1 MENQDPNISSDI
13 DGGTPNTDGFM
24 QDDNNEGVLD
34 SGAPTVAA
42 APGKTLLVVG
52 AFILFLVF
60 IFSLIF
66 SDDEEDIVDQK
77 ITDDA
82 TVATP
87 SALPPVAPAAP
98 LPPPP
103 IPRVSVPRPAPIPA
117 PPPPVPAPPEMFVDD
132 DAEAALQER
141 LLSEMSIVTP
151 GALGGLLDDED
162 DESPLIGNDPNSAF
176 ANRNTTV
183 GVRTAK
189 HVGNLNTLIAQGKVI
204 HAVLETA
211 IDTQLPGQLRA
222 IVSRDI
228 YAESGKARLIPKG
241 SRLIG
246 SYNTQLIN
254 GQNRVF
260 IIWTRVLR
268 PDGID
273 IIIDSPGVDPL
284 GRTGLA
290 GHVNSRHDE
299 ILRAAVLSSVVSIAV
314 ATVAEDGLGADG
326 SQQTSNQGGTTSNE
340 SPKNTAALQGVNTIN
355 NAVQGIIAD
364 ILDVRQSITVD
375 QGTKINVMV
384 NKDLVFP
391 ENAHQWMIE

>member
-82 TVATP
+82 TVAMP

-132 DAEAALQER
+132 DAEAALQ
-141 LLSEMSIVTP
+141 LS
-151 GALGGLLDDED
+151 
-162 DESPLIGNDPNSAF
+162 LI
-176 ANRNTTV
+176 
-183 GVRTAK
+183 
-189 HVGNLNTLIAQGKVI
+189 HI
-204 HAVLETA
+204 
-211 IDTQLPGQLRA
+211 
-222 IVSRDI
+222 
-228 YAESGKARLIPKG
+228 
-241 SRLIG
+241 
-246 SYNTQLIN
+246 
-254 GQNRVF
+254 
-260 IIWTRVLR
+260 
-268 PDGID
+268 
-273 IIIDSPGVDPL
+273 
-284 GRTGLA
+284 
-290 GHVNSRHDE
+290 
-299 ILRAAVLSSVVSIAV
+299 
-314 ATVAEDGLGADG
+314 
-326 SQQTSNQGGTTSNE
+326 
-340 SPKNTAALQGVNTIN
+340 
-355 NAVQGIIAD
+355 
-364 ILDVRQSITVD
+364 
-375 QGTKINVMV
+375 
-384 NKDLVFP
+384 
-391 ENAHQWMIE
+391 